1 MPSLEHEAPLE
12 VIRQQPEVVADLLR
26 RVLPHLRLPA
36 RVTGALGSADMSQV
50 APTQYVA
57 DMVVV
62 LADQQTSK
70 PVLAVVIEPQGRDR
84 KTKKVSWPVYVTTA
98 IKANRVP
105 RAILVVLCWDPR
117 EAARCRRVIATGHP
131 GFDLYPIVVDPS
143 TFPDWRDAGPY
154 LTILAGATK
163 AIDLGTPSGRDA
175 VLAAIEQTGASHADT
190 AALTTI
196 ILGVAD
202 AAARRELEALMAS
215 SKFRSTFVDGL
226 LQQGE
231 ERGLEKGR
239 EKGREEG
246 REEGAVT
253 SKVEDLVKVIKARG
267 LHLTKAQLELV
278 TSCAD
283 LSRLATWFDR
293 ALDGKTTDEIF
304 GPH

>member
-12 VIRQQPEVVADLLR
+12 VIRQQPDVVADLLR
-26 RVLPHLRLPA
+26 RVLPQFPLPA

-50 APTQYVA
+50 APAQYFA

-62 LADQQTSK
+62 LSDQQTNK

-84 KTKKVSWPVYVTTA
+84 KTKKVSWPVYLTTA
-98 IKANRVP
+98 IKANKVP
-105 RAILVVLCWDPR
+105 RAILVVICWDPR
-117 EAARCRRVIATGHP
+117 EAARCRRVISTGHP
-131 GFDLYPIVVDPS
+131 GFDLYPIVVDPR
-143 TFPDWRDAGPY
+143 TFPSWEDAGPY
-154 LTILAGATK
+154 LTILAGAAK

-175 VLAAIEQTGASHADT
+175 ILAAIEQTGASHADT

-215 SKFRSTFVDGL
+215 PKFRSTFVDGL

-231 ERGLEKGR
+231 EKGLEKGR
-239 EKGREEG
+239 E
-246 REEGAVT
+246 EGAVN
-253 SKVEDLVKVIKARG
+253 SKIEDLIKVIKARG
-267 LHLTKAQLELV
+267 LELTKAQLNLV

-283 LSRLATWFDR
+283 LSQLATWFDH
-293 ALDGKTTDEIF
+293 ALDAKTTDEIF
-304 GPH
+304 GAN